1 MLSSLGDVDTTTELL
16 VLGVEMVDGLDEGT
30 AYLLLKMGESLGME
44 RRLLR
49 ICWFWIFRRRQ
60 WLFWF
65 RSSWNK

>member
-16 VLGVEMVDGLDEGT
+16 VLGVEMVDSLDQGT

-44 RRLLR
+44 RRLLL